1 MNETP
6 YPEGEQPQPEGQ
18 PMGEQLP
25 TPYTPTPPPL
35 DGDAPLGAP
44 YMGASQGAT
53 GYIPT
58 PVAPRGR
65 ARRWPWLVGAVAAA
79 ALILALGFAVGAAI
93 TNARAAGGAPNFAL
107 FQQNGR
113 GHDGPWDGRGGP
125 RHGDMGLTVAKVS
138 GQTITAKRQDGTA
151 ITVHVSSSTTYER
164 AGKQVSLSAI
174 TTGETIGVMG
184 TRNSDGS
191 VNATRVVIVLPGYRG
206 QVTAVSGST
215 ITITD
220 RKGTH
225 TINVTGSTTYT
236 TDGGSASSLSAVV
249 KGAEIEAVG
258 TKNSDGSLNAETVE
272 IEMPRAGG
280 KVSAVSGTTITV
292 TDPRG
297 TETIHVSAS
306 TQYDTVTMGA
316 NGPTKTASS
325 LSAVKAGVYVMAEG
339 TRNSDGSL
347 NAQTVYI
354 MTAPAGGPW
363 NGGPHG
369 GPDGGA
375 PYGAQGQSF

>member
-1 MNETP
+1 MSETSN
-6 YPEGEQPQPEGQ
+6 PEGTRPQPEEQ
-18 PMGEQLP
+18 PTGEQLP
-25 TPYTPTPPPL
+25 APFIPATPPPI
-35 DGDAPLGAP
+35 GSAPLGAP
-44 YMGASQGAT
+44 YVGAPGGSA
-53 GYIPT
+53 GYVPS

-65 ARRWPWLVGAVAAA
+65 ARRWPWLVGAAAA
-79 ALILALGFAVGAAI
+79 VALILALGFAVGTAI
-93 TNARAAGGAPNFAL
+93 SNVRAAGGSPNFAP
-107 FQQNGR
+107 FQQAGR
-113 GHDGPWDGRGGP
+113 GHGPGDGGGWHGRDG
-125 RHGDMGLTVAKVS
+125 MGLTVTSVS
-138 GQTITAKRQDGTA
+138 GQTITTKRQNGTA
-151 ITVHVSSSTTYER
+151 VTVHVTSSTTYAR
-164 AGKQVSLSAI
+164 AGKQVSLSAV
-174 TTGETIGVMG
+174 TAGETIGVMG
-184 TRNSDGS
+184 QRNGDGS
-191 VNATRVVIVLPGYRG
+191 VNATRIVILLPGYRG

-215 ITITD
+215 ITITG
-220 RKGTH
+220 RQGSH
-225 TINVTGSTTYT
+225 TINISSATTYT
-236 TDGGSASSLSAVV
+236 TDGGSASSLNAVV
-249 KGAEIEAVG
+249 KGVEIEAVG
-258 TKNSDGSLNAETVE
+258 TKNSDGSLSAEAIE

-316 NGPTKTASS
+316 NGPAKTASS

-369 GPDGGA
+369 GHDGPA
-375 PYGAQGQSF
+375 PNGAQWGSF